1 MRFLFLVFLLCMTTT
16 VYAASTAQRQAMLGA
31 LGHGVLEQQEQ
42 QNTVRAQQTVPPDG
56 VYPVKDRARPMTRDD
71 IMMQTR
77 AQRGAGRL
85 SALPGERKL
94 SVPLEAPPAWAQRG
108 GGHERIERLL
118 PYGSDLFLGN
128 FAGTWQSGAN
138 ARYEIQP
145 GDRIMVRLW
154 GAVTFDGVVVVDQQG
169 NIFIP
174 EVGPLSVEGVTNGG
188 LQAAVDQQ
196 IKEVFTQNVE
206 AYVDLLS
213 TQPVAVFVT
222 GNVVRPGH
230 YAGGAGD
237 SVLYYLDRAGGIVPE
252 AGSYRKIT
260 VKRGRATL
268 ATVDLYDFLVNGN
281 LPDITLE
288 DGDVIV
294 VGKRGPGI
302 AALGLVRQ
310 QARFELKKAGKQL
323 GKNLLTM
330 VQPQPGATHVSVSG
344 TRNKARFNSYM
355 TLEDFEKFAV
365 YDEDIVEFHA
375 DRPGSTIMIGCAG
388 AIAGPSRYAVR
399 RGCALKDL
407 LYYIGVDEKTA
418 DCKALYIK
426 RRSVALQQKKAIDD
440 SLRNLEKSVLTAR
453 SQSVDEAKIRVEEA
467 SLVQDFVK
475 RAQLVE
481 PDGVVVVSRQG
492 ALKNPVLEDGD
503 IIYIP
508 HRSDVVQIVGE
519 VAIPKAVVYDETMK
533 LKDYVEHA
541 GGFTDRAD
549 KSTVLVMKPNGEIGK
564 VATLGIS
571 PGDQLMVMPM
581 YDSKAVQAIKD
592 IVQIIYQLA
601 VSAGVVLIPLWT

>member
-1 MRFLFLVFLLCMTTT
+1 M
-16 VYAASTAQRQAMLGA
+16 
-31 LGHGVLEQQEQ
+31 
-42 QNTVRAQQTVPPDG
+42 
-56 VYPVKDRARPMTRDD
+56 
-71 IMMQTR
+71 
-77 AQRGAGRL
+77 
-85 SALPGERKL
+85 
-94 SVPLEAPPAWAQRG
+94 
-108 GGHERIERLL
+108 
-118 PYGSDLFLGN
+118 
-128 FAGTWQSGAN
+128 
-138 ARYEIQP
+138 
-145 GDRIMVRLW
+145 
-154 GAVTFDGVVVVDQQG
+154 
-169 NIFIP
+169 
-174 EVGPLSVEGVTNGG
+174 
-188 LQAAVDQQ
+188 
-196 IKEVFTQNVE
+196 
-206 AYVDLLS
+206 
-213 TQPVAVFVT
+213 
-222 GNVVRPGH
+222 
-230 YAGGAGD
+230 
-237 SVLYYLDRAGGIVPE
+237 
-252 AGSYRKIT
+252 
-260 VKRGRATL
+260 
-268 ATVDLYDFLVNGN
+268 
-281 LPDITLE
+281 
-288 DGDVIV
+288 
-294 VGKRGPGI
+294 
-302 AALGLVRQ
+302 
-310 QARFELKKAGKQL
+310 
-323 GKNLLTM
+323 
-330 VQPQPGATHVSVSG
+330 
-344 TRNKARFNSYM
+344 
-355 TLEDFEKFAV
+355 
-365 YDEDIVEFHA
+365 
-375 DRPGSTIMIGCAG
+375 
-388 AIAGPSRYAVR
+388 
-399 RGCALKDL
+399 